1 MKGRMGDNAR
11 IHHILECI
19 NKIESAI
26 SGFTYEDFERND
38 IYRTAVV
45 KWLEIIGEAARYIT
59 DETKEKHPDIEWAS
73 NISFRNVVVHQYFA
87 INYKIVWDVASIF
100 LKELKT
106 KIESINLD

>member
-45 KWLEIIGEAARYIT
+45 KWLEIIGRQQ
-59 DETKEKHPDIEWAS
+59 DILLMKPKKNTQILS
-73 NISFRNVVVHQYFA
+73 GQVLLV
-87 INYKIVWDVASIF
+87 
-100 LKELKT
+100 LGM
-106 KIESINLD
+106 